1 MNVMAYHKDLKQRIQ
16 NNELIGF
23 EIFQDYQGKAEKML
37 LYFQSEPKIRPILK
51 NKIEEYKEMLKD
63 INTRFEQITT
73 GFSPI
78 AY

>member
-1 MNVMAYHKDLKQRIQ
+1 MAYHKDLKQRIS

-23 EIFQDYQGKAEKML
+23 EIFQDYQGRAEKML

>member
-1 MNVMAYHKDLKQRIQ
+1 MSYHLNLQERIQ

-51 NKIEEYKEMLKD
+51 NKIEEYKEILKG
-63 INTRFEQITT
+63 INTRFEHLTI
-73 GFSPI
+73 GFSPVSH
-78 AY
+78 

>member
-1 MNVMAYHKDLKQRIQ
+1 MAYHSDLKQRIK

-23 EIFQDYQGKAEKML
+23 ELIQDYQGRAEKML
-37 LYFQSEPKIRPILK
+37 LFFQSEPKIRPILK

>member
-1 MNVMAYHKDLKQRIQ
+1 MAYHTDLRQRIK

-23 EIFQDYQGKAEKML
+23 EIFQDYQGRAEKML